1 MSTAIKPS
9 ALLHAAC
16 AARTCSASVA
26 WRRTAASVAAVP
38 HGGSVQRVAA
48 SIWRCPCTPLGTGH
62 ASGRPPR
69 GVLAGADAIRALHHP
84 APLRHQARSH
94 AEGSEKLPMGVGAG
108 AEDEANLQEAQR
120 ATYLGL
126 GKNVVLTAGK
136 GIVGVT
142 ANSSALIADAVH
154 SLSDIVADLVA
165 LATLRVSRLPA
176 DRMHPYGHGKYEP
189 IGALCV
195 SSMLVAAGGG
205 LVWHSAMLVHGAE
218 GMAVPGA
225 AALWISFA
233 AIGLN
238 EALFHITL
246 RAGKKSRSQTVI
258 ANAWH
263 HRSDAL
269 SSLVAMAGIGGA
281 MAGFPMLDP
290 LAGGA
295 VGLMIA
301 KTGGEIG
308 WESVRDLTDS
318 QDEEVLQTLE
328 TVLSAVPGVSSCK
341 YVRHRRMGP
350 YQVVDAHV
358 VVEREIS
365 VSAASHVVAKCRAA
379 VRAEMPEVTEMMVHV
394 TPALHGARGRQPS
407 RSASNSAG
415 STMDQTMEPELEG
428 LRSHREI
435 EQDVRTIVS
444 SVPDVKWIEH
454 VHVHYI
460 GGAVQV
466 IVLPCT
472 PTPDDLRSACVSLAL
487 HAACSAP

>member
-1 MSTAIKPS
+1 
-9 ALLHAAC
+9 
-16 AARTCSASVA
+16 
-26 WRRTAASVAAVP
+26 
-38 HGGSVQRVAA
+38 
-48 SIWRCPCTPLGTGH
+48 LGTGH
-62 ASGRPPR
+62 ASGRASPSA
-69 GVLAGADAIRALHHP
+69 LSGAVALRAFHHP
-84 APLRHQARSH
+84 APLRHKARSH
-94 AEGSEKLPMGVGAG
+94 AEGSEKLPIGVSGV
-108 AEDEANLQEAQR
+108 EDEANLQEAQR

-205 LVWHSAMLVHGAE
+205 LVWHSAMLVHSAE
-218 GMAVPGA
+218 AMAVPGA
-225 AALWISFA
+225 AALWISVA

-407 RSASNSAG
+407 QSARNSAG
-415 STMDQTMEPELEG
+415 STMDQATEPELEG

-472 PTPDDLRSACVSLAL
+472 PTPDDLRSACVSLAQ
-487 HAACSAP
+487 HAACGAP